1 LCCVFEG
8 LLRYTTYDIRHTRNV
23 VKRHFLTLNYPFDR
37 IERKIKIDSKNKRKH
52 LLKKKFYVTTAIS
65 YVNDVPH
72 LGHACEAIAA
82 DVLAR
87 YNRLKGHNVFFLT
100 GTDEHGN
107 KIAQAAEKKGITPAE
122 LVDTMTDRFRTL
134 SKNLN
139 ISYDDFIRTTELR
152 HTKVV
157 CEIFKRLYE
166 QNDIYKGTYKGWYC
180 TPCESFWLE
189 SQLREERLCPECKRE
204 VQRIEEES
212 YLFRLSKYEKP
223 LLKHFESHPSFVLPA
238 TRRNE
243 VVQFIKGGLKDTSV
257 TRLRLDWGVA
267 CPVEKKHSIYVWIDA
282 LINYISA
289 LGYTL
294 NGERFSTYWPADVH
308 LIGKDILRFHG
319 VIWPAILM
327 ALGIKLPR
335 MVFAHGWWK
344 LKGEKMSK
352 SKGIVIDPEEI
363 VSEYGAD
370 CLRYFLLREVPFG
383 EDGNFSI
390 SLFVKRVNSD
400 LANDLGNLL
409 NRTIP
414 LVIRYCQGKVPPFYK
429 DGGELKKKTEKVF
442 SELDSAMNVLA
453 FSQALS
459 SIWKIVKLSNLY
471 IDKNAPWQLAKE
483 KNKQK
488 ELHNI
493 LYNLL
498 ETLRILALILFP
510 FIPDS
515 AQKIWTQLGIEGSIE
530 DQIVEKAKIWGQLKP
545 GTKVKEGPPLFPRIQ
560 KKSV

>member
-1 LCCVFEG
+1 
-8 LLRYTTYDIRHTRNV
+8 
-23 VKRHFLTLNYPFDR
+23 
-37 IERKIKIDSKNKRKH
+37 
-52 LLKKKFYVTTAIS
+52 LKKKFYITTAIS

-82 DVLAR
+82 DALAR
-87 YNRLKGHNVFFLT
+87 YYRLKGHNVFFLT

-122 LVDTMTDRFRTL
+122 LVDTMTGRFRTL
-134 SKNLN
+134 LKNLN
-139 ISYDDFIRTTELR
+139 ISHDDFIRTTQSR

-157 CEIFKRLYE
+157 CEIFERLYE

-189 SQLREERLCPECKRE
+189 SQLKQKKFCPECARE

-212 YLFRLSKYEKP
+212 YLFRLSRYERP
-223 LLKHFESHPSFVLPA
+223 LLEHFESHPSFVLPA

-243 VVQFIKGGLKDTSV
+243 VIQFIKGGLKDISF
-257 TRLRLDWGVA
+257 TRLRLEWGVP
-267 CPVEKKHSIYVWIDA
+267 CPVEEKHSIYVWIDA

-289 LGYTL
+289 LGYSI
-294 NGERFSTYWPADVH
+294 NKEKFSLFWPADVH
-308 LIGKDILRFHG
+308 LIGKDILRFHAI
-319 VIWPAILM
+319 IWPAILM
-327 ALGIKLPR
+327 ALGIKLPH

-344 LKGEKMSK
+344 LKGAKMSK
-352 SKGIVIDPEEI
+352 SKGIVVDPEEI
-363 VSEYGAD
+363 ISKYGAD
-370 CLRYFLLREVPFG
+370 SLRYFLLREVPFG
-383 EDGNFSI
+383 QDGNFST

-414 LVIRYCQGKVPPFYK
+414 LVIRYCQGKVPPFYE
-429 DGGELKKKTEKVF
+429 DGGELKEKTEKVF
-442 SELDSAMNVLA
+442 SELDSVMNVLA

-459 SIWKIVKLSNLY
+459 SIWEIVKLSNLY

-483 KNKQK
+483 KNKRK

-510 FIPDS
+510 FIPES
-515 AQKIWTQLGIEGSIE
+515 AQRIWTQLGIEGSIE
-530 DQIVEKAKIWGQLKP
+530 DQIVNKAKIWGQLKP

-560 KKSV
+560 ESI